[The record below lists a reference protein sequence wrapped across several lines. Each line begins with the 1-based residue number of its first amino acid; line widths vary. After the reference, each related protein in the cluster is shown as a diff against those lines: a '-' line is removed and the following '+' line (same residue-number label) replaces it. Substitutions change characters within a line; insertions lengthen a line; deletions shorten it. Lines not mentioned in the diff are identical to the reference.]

1 MKMGNTNLFHMIAI
15 AALALL
21 AGIAQADAAALTVTN
36 GWFRAL
42 PAAVPSGGYFT
53 LHNDGDKAVSLTGAQ
68 SPACGMLMLHKS
80 MDHGGMG
87 MMEHVDS
94 VTVDPGG
101 TLEFAPGGYHL
112 MCMGSKPILKPGAQV
127 PVTLSFAGGQ
137 TVSAEFQVRNAAGK

>member
-1 MKMGNTNLFHMIAI
+1 MKKANARLFHMIAI
-15 AALALL
+15 AALAL
-21 AGIAQADAAALTVTN
+21 GIGQADAAALRVTN

-80 MDHGGMG
+80 MNHGGMG
-87 MMEHVDS
+87 MMEHVDN
-94 VTVDPGG
+94 VAVDPGG

-112 MCMGSKPILKPGAQV
+112 MCMDSKPILKPGAQV
-127 PVTLSFAGGQ
+127 PVTLSFAGGD
-137 TVSAEFQVRNAAGK
+137 TVTAEFQVRNAAGK